1 MEFEVMD
8 EVAEF
13 SASAEAG
20 ARAVWKAALLRQSAD
35 DIVRGAAAA
44 SDEGVARRLVDAKQ
58 ASCASRIDPAV
69 FALSV
74 HP

>member
-8 EVAEF
+8 DVAEY

-35 DIVRGAAAA
+35 DIVRGTTAA

-58 ASCASRIDPAV
+58 GSGTLRIDPAV